1 MFRDYSFSK
10 VSKHWL
16 TLTEYGAA
24 LEGTETK
31 LVFIEGLGIP
41 FGGQYNKTLRR
52 NLEKKKII
60 VLSSSSRSWKHLTS
74 ISVYLECVFQ
84 QCVHVLAHRDSLIGE
99 KTAKWLL
106 NSIQCLFIVLHSRTC
121 SSITVEISFKNNRIT
136 NYTVN

>member
-52 NLEKKKII
+52 NLEKKELI
-60 VLSSSSRSWKHLTS
+60 VLSSSSRS
-74 ISVYLECVFQ
+74 
-84 QCVHVLAHRDSLIGE
+84 
-99 KTAKWLL
+99 
-106 NSIQCLFIVLHSRTC
+106 
-121 SSITVEISFKNNRIT
+121 
-136 NYTVN
+136 